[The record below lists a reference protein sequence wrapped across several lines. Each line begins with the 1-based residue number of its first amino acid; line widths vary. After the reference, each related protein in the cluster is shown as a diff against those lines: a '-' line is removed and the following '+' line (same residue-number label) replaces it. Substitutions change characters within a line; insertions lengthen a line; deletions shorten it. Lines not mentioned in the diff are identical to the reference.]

1 MIVSFRNKRTREFAE
16 GKLVKSFSGF
26 SRQAE
31 MKLDQLEAATTVR
44 DLAVLPGN
52 RLESLKGGRKGQYS
66 IRINDQWRI
75 CFEWPGG
82 SSGPVNVEI
91 VDYH

>member
-1 MIVSFRNKRTREFAE
+1 MIVSFRDKRTREFAE
-16 GKLVKSFSGF
+16 GEHVRAFSGF

-31 MKLDQLEAATTVR
+31 MKLDQLEAAATVR

-52 RLESLKGGRKGQYS
+52 RLELLKGDRKGQYS

-75 CFEWPGG
+75 CFEWPDG
-82 SSGPVNVEI
+82 SPGPVNVEI